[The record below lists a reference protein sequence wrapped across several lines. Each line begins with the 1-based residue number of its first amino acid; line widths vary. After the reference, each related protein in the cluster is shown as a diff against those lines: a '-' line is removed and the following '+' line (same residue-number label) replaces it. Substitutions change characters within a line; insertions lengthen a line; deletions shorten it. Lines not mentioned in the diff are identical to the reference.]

1 MSGLRLYLLR
11 HAKSSW
17 AEPGMADFDR
27 PLAERGHLSATAM
40 GHLMTEEAF
49 LPELLL
55 CSTAQRTRETL
66 AYLLAHFRHEMTV
79 RLTRGIYEASADDLL
94 GLIRQWGGTA
104 RSLLL
109 IGHNPA
115 IEELAQSLAPSGDE
129 PALTR
134 LAAKFPTAALAVI
147 DFGAAQ
153 WSEIGSGAGRL
164 AAYHTPE

>member
-1 MSGLRLYLLR
+1 
-11 HAKSSW
+11 
-17 AEPGMADFDR
+17 
-27 PLAERGHLSATAM
+27 
-40 GHLMTEEAF
+40 
-49 LPELLL
+49 
-55 CSTAQRTRETL
+55 
-66 AYLLAHFRHEMTV
+66 MTV

-115 IEELAQSLAPSGDE
+115 IEDLAQSLAPSGDE

-147 DFGAAQ
+147 DFGAAE